1 MHTSPALAQA
11 AAARRARRADLGGE
25 DGQHGG
31 RRQRRPRLHQ
41 HLQARLGVRAQ
52 DPPAQASG
60 KPHPCRA
67 FGVMVH
73 TRSETAPT
81 SCVRAQRCSQ
91 SRAESSLC
99 HDLQAAMHTAASV
112 HDNPLRPADPPL
124 RPRPG
129 ALLLRHAGRAGAASA
144 AAAAQPLRRRLRE
157 RAAHC
162 ACAWMRS
169 MCCAPTDT
177 RYLTA
182 AQTPVRPASSAAAP
196 RGGTSSSSGACPQGR
211 HLAARGIA

>member
-1 MHTSPALAQA
+1 
-11 AAARRARRADLGGE
+11 
-25 DGQHGG
+25 
-31 RRQRRPRLHQ
+31 
-41 HLQARLGVRAQ
+41 
-52 DPPAQASG
+52 
-60 KPHPCRA
+60 
-67 FGVMVH
+67 MVH

-81 SCVRAQRCSQ
+81 SCIRAQRCSQ
-91 SRAESSLC
+91 SRAVSSLC

-112 HDNPLRPADPPL
+112 QDSPLRPADLPL

-157 RAAHC
+157 MAAHC
-162 ACAWMRS
+162 ACAWIRS

-211 HLAARGIA
+211 HLAARGIARRSRPGEGHSMLSTEAHTLALQGSTSAQPACRSLTLGELVIRHGSPATSSACIASRSARLGMLPP